1 MAGKLDTQRW
11 RGRLGDL
18 SIVGFTLDG
27 TMLQT
32 DSHPVTAAPK
42 RRNWRGYWVR
52 TMVQWHWI
60 SSAVCLIGMVLF
72 AITGIT
78 LNHAGQIE
86 AQPAIRKVNC
96 VLPTDL
102 LDRLQAEAE
111 SELSISSNQKVSTSP
126 VLPQEVAQWLQHELQ
141 IAVANVP
148 GEWSS
153 EEVYLS
159 NAGPGQDAWL
169 SIDLETGDVEGER
182 TWRGWIAYLND
193 LHKGRHAGLA
203 WKFFLDFFSVATLVF
218 CFTGLMLLVAHA
230 KRRQMTWPL
239 VSLGLIVPA
248 LIAILLI
255 H

>member
-1 MAGKLDTQRW
+1 M
-11 RGRLGDL
+11 
-18 SIVGFTLDG
+18 
-27 TMLQT
+27 
-32 DSHPVTAAPK
+32 
-42 RRNWRGYWVR
+42 
-52 TMVQWHWI
+52 
-60 SSAVCLIGMVLF
+60 LF
-72 AITGIT
+72 AVTGIT

-86 AQPAIRKVNC
+86 ALPAIHVANC
-96 VLPTDL
+96 VLPADL
-102 LDRLQAEAE
+102 LDRLQAETEQNHSTDKDAT
-111 SELSISSNQKVSTSP
+111 TSP
-126 VLPQEVAQWLQHELQ
+126 ALPQEVARWLQHEMQ

-148 GEWSS
+148 AEWSR

-159 NAGPGQDAWL
+159 KAGPGQDAWV

-193 LHKGRHAGLA
+193 LHKGRHTGPA

-218 CFTGLMLLVAHA
+218 CITGLMLLVAHA
-230 KRRQMTWPL
+230 KRRRMTWPL